1 MAFEHLCAVGP
12 KTFPGSSLTTATLAS
27 LLALIKPSTPWI
39 TSLHLLFPLSGSPVL
54 QTSTWPLPYLVQ
66 ASWSERAFSW
76 PLHPQYPPSLY
87 SPLPCVLVL
96 PCTFHPWCPMHCIGQ
111 NVHSGFFFF
120 RNILNRN
127 LNEHFANPICV
138 CCLSPTELKVPWEQ
152 ILYLFSHLTV
162 HDTL

>member
-12 KTFPGSSLTTATLAS
+12 KTFAGSSLTTATLAS

-39 TSLHLLFPLSGSPVL
+39 TSLHSLFHLSRSPVL

-76 PLHPQYPPSLY
+76 PLHPQYPPSLS
-87 SPLPCVLVL
+87 SPLLCFSSSLYFSSLMSNALGWPKCSFGGV
-96 PCTFHPWCPMHCIGQ
+96 
-111 NVHSGFFFF
+111 FFC
-120 RNILNRN
+120 NLLNRN

-162 HDTL
+162 HGTL